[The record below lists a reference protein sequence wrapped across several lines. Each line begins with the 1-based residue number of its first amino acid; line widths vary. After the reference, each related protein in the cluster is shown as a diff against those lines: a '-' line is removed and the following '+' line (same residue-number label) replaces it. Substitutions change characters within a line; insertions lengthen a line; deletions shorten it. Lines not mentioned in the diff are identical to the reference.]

1 MYWARSNEVAIMDG
15 WDFIIIFAAV
25 YVALAT
31 LVRLMR
37 TRWEL
42 RRAMLWLEHKSKEFS
57 DVQEEEASAASEE
70 AASEET
76 KAA

>member
-1 MYWARSNEVAIMDG
+1 MYWARSNEVTIMDG
-15 WDFIIIFAAV
+15 WDFIIISVAI
-25 YVALAT
+25 YIALAT

-42 RRAMLWLEHKSKEFS
+42 RRAMLWLKYRTTEHSEARVSKPS
-57 DVQEEEASAASEE
+57 ASTEETAG
-70 AASEET
+70 EET